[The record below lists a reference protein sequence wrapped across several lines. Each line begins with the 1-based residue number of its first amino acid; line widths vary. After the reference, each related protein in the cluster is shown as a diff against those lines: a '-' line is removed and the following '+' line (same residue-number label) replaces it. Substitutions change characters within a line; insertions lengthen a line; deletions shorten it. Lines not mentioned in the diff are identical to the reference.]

1 VIRLVLLVSFAS
13 IVSGQALT
21 GQALSAQTAAAPTRP
36 RNIFVGSFGDR
47 PGAARLRDAVVG
59 DLAKSG
65 KFHVVEDPASAD
77 ATLEGKGE
85 VWVSG
90 YYSMNP
96 RERTVSDSHAL
107 YTGYLSVELKNKK
120 GETIWSYLATP
131 HSSSGEVNRD
141 LAQLVVRKL
150 SGATSDSD
158 PPGASGSP
166 SSATLTAAGA
176 TFPYPVYQK
185 WFESFHAQF
194 PSVEIHYDPVG
205 SEEGIARLKSGAVD
219 FAGSDVMIS
228 SEEYFA
234 EGKPKFLRFPTV
246 LGGVVPAYNLPGVAR
261 PLRFTPEILAGI
273 YLGRIRKWNDVR
285 IREVNAGAALPD
297 REIVVIHRAD
307 GSGTSYVWTSYLSQ
321 VSSEWKAAV
330 GMNSSPRWPV
340 GEGAE
345 GNEGVAGRVRD
356 TVGSIG
362 YVEYI
367 YAITSHMSYGS
378 VRNSAGKFI
387 SPDLE
392 SILAAAR
399 GSSSRIAEDFQ
410 TSITNAAGADAYPVA
425 SFSWFV
431 VPARV
436 DDPEKKKALKE
447 FLQWM
452 LGPGQNQAAALGYV
466 SISSD
471 VLLREQHMLDRF

>member
-1 VIRLVLLVSFAS
+1 
-13 IVSGQALT
+13 
-21 GQALSAQTAAAPTRP
+21 
-36 RNIFVGSFGDR
+36 
-47 PGAARLRDAVVG
+47 
-59 DLAKSG
+59 
-65 KFHVVEDPASAD
+65 
-77 ATLEGKGE
+77 
-85 VWVSG
+85 
-90 YYSMNP
+90 
-96 RERTVSDSHAL
+96 
-107 YTGYLSVELKNKK
+107 LSVELKNKK

-141 LAQLVVRKL
+141 LARLVVTKL

-158 PPGASGSP
+158 PSGGAGSGS
-166 SSATLTAAGA
+166 AAMLAAAGA

-185 WFESFHAQF
+185 WFESFRAQF
-194 PSVEIHYDPVG
+194 PNVEIHYDPVG

-228 SEEYFA
+228 ADEYFA
-234 EGKPKFLRFPTV
+234 GGKPKFLRFPTV
-246 LGGVVPAYNLPGVAR
+246 LGGVVPAYNLPGVVR

-273 YLGRIRKWNDVR
+273 YLGTIHKWNDVR

-321 VSSEWKAAV
+321 VSSEWKTAV
-330 GMNSSPRWPV
+330 GMSSSPKWPV
-340 GEGAE
+340 GEGAA
-345 GNEGVAGRVRD
+345 GNEGVATRVRE
-356 TVGSIG
+356 TAGSIG

-367 YAITSHMSYGS
+367 YAITNHMSYGS
-378 VRNSAGKFI
+378 VRNRAGKFV

-399 GSSSRIAEDFQ
+399 GSSGRIAEDFQ
-410 TSITNAAGADAYPVA
+410 TSITNPAGADAYPVA

-431 VPARV
+431 VPAQV
-436 DDPEKKKALKE
+436 NDPVKKKELKE

-471 VLLREQHMLDRF
+471 VLLREQRMLDRF